1 MNNKKSNK
9 QKTKRSQTNKK
20 QQEVKQTKKQQEV
33 KQSKHNKKSNSLLSE
48 ILRKLCLPLHYRQL
62 LHLRME
68 IVRMLAII
76 KHSRHICVYIYEDGV
91 HLNIVSS
98 CLVQGG
104 DPTVALDQEGL
115 VPGKVIIYQAGH
127 ISELICESY
136 L

>member
-1 MNNKKSNK
+1 MIWHLAHSNIENRN
-9 QKTKRSQTNKK
+9 RSTTLNFTGDLNVIADGDHGDGDGDG
-20 QQEVKQTKKQQEV
+20 EVKLTPLW
-33 KQSKHNKKSNSLLSE
+33 NSRETLLASSLSTVAPPKDGDLN
-48 ILRKLCLPLHYRQL
+48 ICR
-62 LHLRME
+62 
-68 IVRMLAII
+68 
-76 KHSRHICVYIYEDGV
+76 SRHICHVYEDGV